1 MPLSLSTMSLSVIW
15 RMLCEDEESTDWVEE
30 DIGEIS
36 FSLQANSIAKL
47 SKRNRFDAELRLLLI
62 IVEFGVVI
70 AFSIFFVT
78 MDAFR

>member
-1 MPLSLSTMSLSVIW
+1 M
-15 RMLCEDEESTDWVEE
+15 
-30 DIGEIS
+30 S